1 MKARDAARSA
11 PALADD
17 CVLPDLPSPMYI
29 GALVRHTGASAKA
42 IRLYESLGLLGRVP
56 RLGAYR
62 VYDAR
67 HVRQVRLIRQA
78 QDLGLR
84 LAEVKAALGRGGSVE
99 PDWGAVATQVA
110 HQRTQVAQ
118 EIARLQALQRNLEA
132 IALELAQCGDGAEG
146 AKSAA

>member
-1 MKARDAARSA
+1 MKAPDAARAAPTSA
-11 PALADD
+11 ADCD
-17 CVLPDLPSPMYI
+17 LPDLPSPMYI

-42 IRLYESLGLLGRVP
+42 IRLYESLGLLGRVS

-84 LAEVKAALGRGGSVE
+84 LADVKAALGRGGSVE
-99 PDWGAVATQVA
+99 PDWGAVAAQVER
-110 HQRTQVAQ
+110 QRTQVAD
-118 EIARLQALQRNLEA
+118 EIARLQALQRNLA
-132 IALELAQCGDGAEG
+132 ALALELTQCGDAVEDG
-146 AKSAA
+146 KTAA